1 MRRRPSLTTP
11 CVADHYCDKRTERIA
26 EFDANDGTGTGGL
39 IQLRR
44 LESGTLLVNVY
55 RIDGPV
61 EVEVTARNG
70 DVLSRAKA
78 GQHRRD

>member
-44 LESGTLLVNVY
+44 LESGT
-55 RIDGPV
+55 
-61 EVEVTARNG
+61 
-70 DVLSRAKA
+70 
-78 GQHRRD
+78 QHRRD